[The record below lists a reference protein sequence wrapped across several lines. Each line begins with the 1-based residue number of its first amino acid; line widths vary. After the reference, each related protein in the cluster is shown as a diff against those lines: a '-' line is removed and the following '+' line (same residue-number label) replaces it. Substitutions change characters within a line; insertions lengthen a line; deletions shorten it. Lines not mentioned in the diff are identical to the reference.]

1 MSAAAPTST
10 PQAPVMCPHGRE
22 ASVCFTCV
30 TTTRRRQD
38 APGSPSLCGG
48 SPGGRSGVSESL
60 SDANLLG
67 EMRNAAS
74 EKPLAEAQRRLGK
87 RGPKPSHSRH
97 ARYRK
102 RHPEYVERERV
113 RLERLRARRTGE
125 VAS

>member
-1 MSAAAPTST
+1 M
-10 PQAPVMCPHGRE
+10 
-22 ASVCFTCV
+22 
-30 TTTRRRQD
+30 
-38 APGSPSLCGG
+38 
-48 SPGGRSGVSESL
+48 

-67 EMRNAAS
+67 EKRDAAS

-113 RLERLRARRTGE
+113 RLERLRARHTGE